1 MIYICVL
8 FKDHNDVDDDLK
20 RSVQVTKT
28 HVSQPAPLWWRYWCP
43 LAIMMMMMMALVVIM
58 LIMALVMME
67 MTSLI
72 AIFTTSTSVILTTSC
87 KQAWWCWKCTSVD
100 SDDCCDN
107 GDDGGDLANCDVHPD
122 VHYLIMMV
130 RRCRL
135 ADSPIKD
142 LKILVMVIMMIM
154 LSFLYKSR
162 VLALSINI
170 HSTVSNDGVGFYR
183 SAA

>member
-1 MIYICVL
+1 MIL
-8 FKDHNDVDDDLK
+8 GQLK
-20 RSVQVTKT
+20 IWARATT
-28 HVSQPAPLWWRYWCP
+28 YAA
-43 LAIMMMMMMALVVIM
+43 LAMVVIM
-58 LIMALVMME
+58 LIME

-72 AIFTTSTSVILTTSC
+72 AIFTTIAPVILTTSC

-130 RRCRL
+130 RRCRI

-154 LSFLYKSR
+154 LSFLYKSK